1 MAPATS
7 TSLSRVAVRYQG
19 TQKDL
24 VLPSRMPIEGFIS
37 DVLDALAGDTDTEI
51 AAARDGH
58 WTLARMDAA
67 LQPHHSLDDAR
78 VLDGSVLEL
87 RWVASTERYRP
98 VIEDVVDAVS
108 EAASAAARPFDEA
121 AARLAGLGALITGG
135 VALCVGQWALWAV
148 NGYSWPWLLVGLL
161 GAVVALVGMTSAA
174 LRYQAPDAATAWSVI
189 WVVAAAGLGQVI
201 PVSQRT
207 HTPGVA
213 HLLIAAIGVAA
224 AAVCA
229 LLIVRRHLATYS
241 AITAA
246 ASSLAVVC
254 AVVEYTDMA
263 PAAVAAGALLVGLVG
278 LLQVPRT
285 ALVLA
290 RITVPPV
297 PAPGQEDL
305 DVGSGVSF
313 DELATVR
320 TRSSR
325 AVQLTS
331 GLMVATVAA
340 VAVAAG
346 ALLDPHSYYI
356 KQMIA
361 INVCVVLVLVI
372 RGRTMPNRIQ
382 AFAMFAGA
390 AAVIIVSAATLL
402 AAAPSGTTAIVVMV
416 TVAAITTVLVLIAI
430 AAAPRSVNP
439 RIGRWVQWLGNG
451 AMGLAFPLCIWVMG
465 IYAAIRDMS
474 LG

>member
-7 TSLSRVAVRYQG
+7 VSLSRVAVRYQG

-24 VLPSRMPIEGFIS
+24 VLPSRVPIEGFIS
-37 DVLDALAGDTDTEI
+37 DVLDALASDAEI
-51 AAARDGH
+51 TAPRDGH
-58 WTLARMDAA
+58 WTLARMDGP
-67 LQPHHSLDDAR
+67 LKPHQSLADAH
-78 VLDGSVLEL
+78 VIDGSILEL
-87 RWVASTERYRP
+87 RSVAATERYRP

-108 EAASAAARPFDEA
+108 EAASAAARPFDDA
-121 AARLAGLGALITGG
+121 AARLAGLAALVTGG
-135 VALCVGQWALWAV
+135 LALCAGQWALWAV
-148 NGYSWPWLLVGLL
+148 NGFSWPWLLVGLV

-174 LRYQAPDAATAWSVI
+174 LRYRAPDAATAWSVI
-189 WVVAAAGLGQVI
+189 WLVAAAAIGQAV
-201 PVSQRT
+201 PVSERT
-207 HTPGVA
+207 HTPGAA
-213 HLLIAAIGVAA
+213 HLLIAAVGVAA
-224 AAVCA
+224 AAVYA
-229 LLIVRRHLATYS
+229 LLITRQHLATYS

-246 ASSLAVVC
+246 AMSLAAVC
-254 AVVEYTDMA
+254 AVVEYTDMK
-263 PAAVAAGALLVGLVG
+263 PATVAAGALLVGLVG

-290 RITVPPV
+290 RITLPPV

-305 DVGSGVSF
+305 DVGAGVSF
-313 DELATVR
+313 DELATLR
-320 TRSSR
+320 TRSYR

-331 GLMVATVAA
+331 GLMVATVAT

-346 ALLDPHSYYI
+346 WLLDPHSYYI

-382 AFAMFAGA
+382 AFAMFTGA
-390 AAVIIVSAATLL
+390 AAVIIAAATKML
-402 AAAPSGTTAIVVMV
+402 AAAPDGTTPIVVMA
-416 TVAAITTVLVLIAI
+416 TVAAATTALVLIAI
-430 AAAPRSVNP
+430 AVAPRSVNP